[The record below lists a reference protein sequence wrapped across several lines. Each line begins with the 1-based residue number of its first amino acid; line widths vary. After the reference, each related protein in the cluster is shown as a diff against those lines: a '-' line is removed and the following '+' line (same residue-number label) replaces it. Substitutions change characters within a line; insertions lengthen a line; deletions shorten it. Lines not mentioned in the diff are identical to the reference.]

1 MQTFDQSAVSTAPP
15 EEVWKLLY
23 DPTQFPLWWA
33 GTGSVETASDVGD
46 YTMYPEGYPDFPMPQ
61 TLTTS
66 RENGA
71 VKISCLVSDLC
82 FDWRLRPSGSGT
94 EITVH
99 VEIPD
104 HEAHRLAA
112 QREIIGRSVRQLAEL
127 AAARA

>member
-1 MQTFDQSAVSTAPP
+1 MVGWHRVSGA
-15 EEVWKLLY
+15 
-23 DPTQFPLWWA
+23 A
-33 GTGSVETASDVGD
+33 GDVGD

-104 HEAHRLAA
+104 HEAHRLVPSVRSSA
-112 QREIIGRSVRQLAEL
+112 GRSGGWPNSPPPAPR
-127 AAARA
+127 AAPVTS